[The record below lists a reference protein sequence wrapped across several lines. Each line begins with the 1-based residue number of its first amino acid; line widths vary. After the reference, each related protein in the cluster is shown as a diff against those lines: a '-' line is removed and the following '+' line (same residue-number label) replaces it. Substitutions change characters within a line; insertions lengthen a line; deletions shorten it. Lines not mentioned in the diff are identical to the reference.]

1 MNMTEL
7 ELIHR
12 FEKYLKGEMN
22 SSEKVEF
29 EKLIQED
36 KEIQEKFISHQAF
49 IQKLHGLGY
58 RKKLKSLLQETQ
70 RQMDLEKQK
79 RRFWDVEPRYL
90 AIAASLVGIILLSG
104 SFYFGYLY
112 SGNRSEYTYQ
122 ETKRNL
128 RKIEAKQDAILR
140 NLHSKSKELQE
151 AELSGTGFLISNK
164 GYLLTNYHLI
174 KDADSVWV
182 YNESQAPVKAEVIS
196 KNHQYDLALLKIEL
210 NKKLSTLSI
219 PYSFRKKSA
228 DPGEQVFTIGFPRE
242 DMVYGE
248 GSISS
253 RSGFEGDSLAYQ
265 ISIPVNP
272 GNSGGP
278 LIDDAGHITGIIS
291 GKQTMAEGTGFAV
304 KSSYIQEFI
313 KSSLD
318 KEGIKISNTN
328 TLVWLNRK
336 EKVKKLKPFVFE
348 VKVYQ

>member
-1 MNMTEL
+1 MTEL

-12 FEKYLKGEMN
+12 FEKYLNGELN
-22 SSEKVEF
+22 SSEKEEF
-29 EKLIQED
+29 ERLIQED
-36 KEIQEKFISHQAF
+36 KDIREKFLGHKGF
-49 IQKLHGLGY
+49 IQKLHGLGH

-79 RRFWDVEPRYL
+79 KRYFDFEPRYL
-90 AIAASLVGIILLSG
+90 AIAASVVGVLLLSV

-112 SGNRSEYTYQ
+112 SGKRTEYSYQ

-140 NLHSKSKELQE
+140 NLHTKSKELQE

-182 YNESQAPVKAEVIS
+182 YSESQAPVKAVVVS
-196 KNHQYDLALLKIEL
+196 KNHKYDLALLKIDL
-210 NKKLSTLSI
+210 NKKLSKQLI
-219 PYSFRKKSA
+219 PYSFRKRSA
-228 DPGEQVFTIGFPRE
+228 EPGEQVFTIGFPRE

-253 RSGFEGDSLAYQ
+253 SSGFEGDSLAYQ

-278 LIDDAGHITGIIS
+278 LLDDAGYITGIIS

-304 KSSYIQEFI
+304 KSSYIQEFL
-313 KSSLD
+313 KSSLE
-318 KEGIKISNTN
+318 KEGVKISNTN
-328 TLVWLNRK
+328 SIAWLNRK
-336 EKVKKLKPFVFE
+336 DKVKKLKPFVFE